1 MGEAAAV
8 EATVATDDFNEDPY
22 NVKGSQTSEAV
33 TSEMTDA
40 GQGEEAGGDAQGATK
55 TGQEPKKPED
65 EGVTGEPPAAGE
77 AAKKDGEQG
86 DEGKTASPDGD
97 GDKADYS
104 KRVQKR
110 LDHLTWQRAEA
121 ERRARAA
128 ETELQQLRDKLAKLE
143 GSKTPDGDAGKT
155 EPGVG
160 KGAADEA
167 PKREDFADMDDFI
180 VAKAKY
186 EVKQELRQELAAKE
200 AESAE
205 KERKALEARA
215 QEEDQQIWEEVHAQE
230 AERKGKYWERLQE
243 GKVKYEDFDTVV
255 FGPDSPF
262 NNPDVNQA
270 LVDAIVDSDV
280 PADLAYHFNAHPE
293 DVARMAIMN
302 PVQIGKE
309 VALLETRFKK
319 TAEPAHEE
327 QQRQPKKQSGAP
339 DPITPVKPSAS
350 HKKKPDD
357 MTMDEYREWRES
369 EG

>member
-1 MGEAAAV
+1 MGETAV

-40 GQGEEAGGDAQGATK
+40 GLGEETGGDAQGATK
-55 TGQEPKKPED
+55 TGQASKKPED
-65 EGVTGEPPAAGE
+65 EGATGDPPADGE
-77 AAKKDGEQG
+77 AAKKDEEKGE
-86 DEGKTASPDGD
+86 EGKTASPDGD
-97 GDKADYS
+97 GDKVEYS

-121 ERRARAA
+121 ERRAQAA
-128 ETELQQLRDKLAKLE
+128 ETELQQLRDRLAKLE
-143 GSKTPDGDAGKT
+143 GSKPPDGDAGKA
-155 EPGVG
+155 ENDGG
-160 KGAADEA
+160 KDAADEP

-186 EVKQELRQELAAKE
+186 EAKKELRQELAAKE
-200 AESAE
+200 AERAE
-205 KERKALEARA
+205 EERKATEARA
-215 QEEDQQIWEEVHAQE
+215 KEEDQKIWDEVHAQE

-255 FGPDSPF
+255 FGPASPF
-262 NNPDVNQA
+262 NSPDVNQA

-293 DVARMAIMN
+293 DVARLAAMN

-319 TAEPAHEE
+319 TADPAHGE
-327 QQRQPKKQSGAP
+327 QQQQPKKQSGAP
-339 DPITPVKPSAS
+339 DPITPVKPSAN
-350 HKKKPDD
+350 HKKKPDE